1 MLKEVTRAQPHDFP
15 ATLHEL
21 LAGTQREL
29 DEIKP
34 PFVRDMRQK
43 APQVFQVI
51 ERRRAALFQRY
62 FGKLLVDGQRAG
74 MVRKDVPANL
84 IIEILL
90 AIVQAI
96 MNPAKMEKLGM
107 MPKEGFAGILKIV
120 LQGALTPKGR
130 KACAHGS
137 LGARQ
142 PRSDRGSRIH
152 SELCPVGAIA
162 LLLLLAGCGARKN
175 AVSGTIE
182 VDEAHVGPRSG
193 GRVEKILAWEGDRLH
208 EGQVIVQLDASEL
221 RARRDLAS
229 AQIDTAAHDAD
240 AQEAQLVFLRD
251 DAGRQKDLLNRR
263 VVSATDAE
271 RSDSAAKAQ
280 EKNVAAAKMRVAQ
293 ARAQLADIDS
303 QLAEMQIIAPAD
315 SILEVLSVKVGD
327 VLPANREAATLLMT
341 GHLWVRV
348 YVPESWL
355 GLIKLGEQ
363 VRVRVDSFPHTD
375 FNGVVEQINRQAE
388 FTPRNVQT
396 VADRIKQVFGV
407 KVRLPS
413 DDDRLRAGMAADVY
427 FPNVK

>member
-1 MLKEVTRAQPHDFP
+1 
-15 ATLHEL
+15 
-21 LAGTQREL
+21 
-29 DEIKP
+29 
-34 PFVRDMRQK
+34 
-43 APQVFQVI
+43 VF
-51 ERRRAALFQRY
+51 L
-62 FGKLLVDGQRAG
+62 LLVGC
-74 MVRKDVPANL
+74 N
-84 IIEILL
+84 
-90 AIVQAI
+90 
-96 MNPAKMEKLGM
+96 N
-107 MPKEGFAGILKIV
+107 
-120 LQGALTPKGR
+120 
-130 KACAHGS
+130 
-137 LGARQ
+137 
-142 PRSDRGSRIH
+142 RG
-152 SELCPVGAIA
+152 
-162 LLLLLAGCGARKN
+162 N

-193 GRVEKILAWEGDRLH
+193 GRVEKILAQEGDRLH

-221 RARRDLAS
+221 RARRDLAA
-229 AQIDTAAHDAD
+229 AQIDTAVHDAD

-251 DAGRQKDLLNRR
+251 DAKRQQDLLQRR

-271 RSDSAAKAQ
+271 RADSGAKTQ

-303 QLAEMQIIAPAD
+303 QLAEMQVVAPAD

-327 VLPANREAATLLMT
+327 VLPANREVATLLLT

-355 GLIKLGEQ
+355 GLIKLGEE

-375 FNGVVEQINRQAE
+375 FKGVVEQISRQAE

-407 KVRLPS
+407 KIRLPS

-427 FPNVK
+427 FPRVK

>member
-1 MLKEVTRAQPHDFP
+1 MRAW
-15 ATLHEL
+15 
-21 LAGTQREL
+21 
-29 DEIKP
+29 
-34 PFVRDMRQK
+34 FVRRH
-43 APQVFQVI
+43 AWS
-51 ERRRAALFQRY
+51 L
-62 FGKLLVDGQRAG
+62 G
-74 MVRKDVPANL
+74 PA
-84 IIEILL
+84 
-90 AIVQAI
+90 
-96 MNPAKMEKLGM
+96 
-107 MPKEGFAGILKIV
+107 
-120 LQGALTPKGR
+120 GAL
-130 KACAHGS
+130 
-137 LGARQ
+137 
-142 PRSDRGSRIH
+142 
-152 SELCPVGAIA
+152 A
-162 LLLLLAGCGARKN
+162 LLLLLAGCGTRKN

-193 GRVEKILAWEGDRLH
+193 GRVEKILAWEGDPLH

-229 AQIDTAAHDAD
+229 AQIDTAVHDAD
-240 AQEAQLVFLRD
+240 SQEAQLVFLRD
-251 DAGRQKDLLNRR
+251 DARRQQDLLKRR
-263 VVSATDAE
+263 VVSPTDAE
-271 RSDSAAKAQ
+271 RADSAAKSQ

-293 ARAQLADIDS
+293 ARAQLADIDA
-303 QLAEMQIIAPAD
+303 QLKELQVIAPTD

-327 VLPANREAATLLMT
+327 VLPANREAATLLLT

-375 FNGVVEQINRQAE
+375 FEGVVEQINRQAE

>member
-1 MLKEVTRAQPHDFP
+1 MNGL
-15 ATLHEL
+15 
-21 LAGTQREL
+21 
-29 DEIKP
+29 
-34 PFVRDMRQK
+34 FVR
-43 APQVFQVI
+43 P
-51 ERRRAALFQRY
+51 
-62 FGKLLVDGQRAG
+62 
-74 MVRKDVPANL
+74 N
-84 IIEILL
+84 
-90 AIVQAI
+90 
-96 MNPAKMEKLGM
+96 
-107 MPKEGFAGILKIV
+107 
-120 LQGALTPKGR
+120 
-130 KACAHGS
+130 
-137 LGARQ
+137 RQ

-152 SELCPVGAIA
+152 WALMLSVGAFT
-162 LLLLLAGCGARKN
+162 LLLLLAGCSGRGN

-240 AQEAQLVFLRD
+240 AQEAQLVFLHD
-251 DAGRQKDLLNRR
+251 DARRQQYLLNRR
-263 VVSATDAE
+263 VVSATDSE
-271 RSDSAAKAQ
+271 RADSAAKTQ
-280 EKNVAAAKMRVAQ
+280 EKNLAAAKMRVAQ

-315 SILEVLSVKVGD
+315 SVLEVLSVKVGD
-327 VLPANREAATLLMT
+327 VLPANREVATLLLT

-355 GLIKLGEQ
+355 GLIKLGEH

-375 FNGVVEQINRQAE
+375 FDGVVEQINRQAE

-407 KVRLPS
+407 KIRLPS

-427 FPNVK
+427 FPRVK